1 MLFSIDNGAS
11 EPAALSPDFQ
21 RHANLICEGSVDMTS
36 FKWPA
41 LCLIALMA
49 TVGGSAQQKFP
60 LRSGEWTA
68 TTPDPTNTSQQ
79 PMTMLFCM
87 NDATW
92 TKAINGNP
100 RCTMQQLNITSSGGS
115 YSMTCAGQAFQMKG
129 SFKLTFDGMTH
140 MTTSGSIDTTANG
153 KTSHMDSTTDFRWKG
168 PTCNPSVDMNLR
180 DFHKP
185 PQ

>member
-1 MLFSIDNGAS
+1 MWFSIDNGIS

-21 RHANLICEGSVDMTS
+21 RRPNLICEGSVDMTS
-36 FKWPA
+36 LKWSA

-49 TVGGSAQQKFP
+49 SVGSAQQKFP

-68 TTPDPTNTSQQ
+68 TTPDPTHTGQQ
-79 PMTMLFCM
+79 QMTMLFCM

-100 RCTMQQLNITSSGGS
+100 RCTMEQLNIASSGGS
-115 YSMTCAGQAFQMKG
+115 YSLTCSGQAFQMKG
-129 SFKLTFDGMTH
+129 SFKMTFDGMTH

-153 KTSHMDSTTDFRWKG
+153 KTSHMDSTVDFHWKG
-168 PTCNPSVDMNLR
+168 TTCNPNVDMNLR